1 MFSGQTAG
9 RRAVPGGLA
18 FGLALIGA
26 LSMLYYHVGVFMPRV
41 ERARAAKHLQGEY
54 SFGNDFYPIWLTSRE
69 WLRARRD
76 PYSEAVTQKIQVGL
90 FGRPLGGQ
98 FVTDPPADYRT
109 FAYPAFTDLLFWP
122 LSEIPFR
129 TVRIVWAAF
138 LTLALAGGV
147 LLWARALSWNG
158 SGAGLAIAVLLTV
171 CSYPELEGLYA
182 GQMGLLVGSLL
193 AASLLAFVRG
203 QLLLAGVL
211 MALTMI
217 KPQMTVLA
225 IFYLLLWSL
234 QDWPRRKR
242 LVAGFFATTSL
253 LVAASLAV
261 WPHWIQSWVQVV
273 IAYPRYS
280 EPPLASDVLGAAL
293 RAHGGNAVIVALLLA
308 AIALAWRGRAA
319 DAGSHQF
326 WLTLS
331 LLLAITTVALLPGQ
345 SLCDQVILL
354 PGILLLACRDEVQSL
369 TPVVRA
375 LLAIGI
381 VVLLWPYFAAV
392 GLIALRPFLSPE
404 LFGSKAVFVLPL
416 RTAAA
421 FPFVVLGL
429 LTLALRGTMRP
440 AIRRVSSPLQV
451 P

>member
-1 MFSGQTAG
+1 
-9 RRAVPGGLA
+9 
-18 FGLALIGA
+18 
-26 LSMLYYHVGVFMPRV
+26 MLYYHVGIFMPRV
-41 ERARAAKHLQGEY
+41 EQARAAKHLQGEY
-54 SFGNDFYPIWLTSRE
+54 SFGNDFYPIWLTSHE
-69 WLRARRD
+69 WLHARRD

-90 FGRPLGGQ
+90 FGRPLDGQ

-122 LSEIPFR
+122 LSEIPFCK
-129 TVRIVWAAF
+129 VRVTWAAF
-138 LTLALAGGV
+138 LTLALAAAV
-147 LLWARALSWNG
+147 LLWARVLSWNG
-158 SGAGLAIAVLLTV
+158 GRTGLAIVVLLTV

-193 AASLLAFVRG
+193 AASLLAFVRER
-203 QLLLAGVL
+203 LLLAGGL

-234 QDWPRRKR
+234 QDWPRRRR
-242 LVAGFFATTSL
+242 LAVGFFATTLL
-253 LVAASLAV
+253 LVGASLAV
-261 WPHWIQSWVQVV
+261 WPHWLQSWVHV
-273 IAYPRYS
+273 IIGYPRYS
-280 EPPLASDVLGAAL
+280 EPPLASDVLGASL
-293 RAHGGNAVIVALLLA
+293 RAHGGNAVIVVLLLA
-308 AIALAWRGRAA
+308 AIALAWRGRTA
-319 DAGSHQF
+319 DAGSHEF

-354 PGILLLACRDEVQSL
+354 PGILLLACRGEGQSL
-369 TPVVRA
+369 SPVFRA

-381 VVLLWPYFAAV
+381 SVLLWPYFAAF

-404 LFGSKAVFVLPL
+404 LFASKAIFVLPL
-416 RTAAA
+416 RTAAG

-429 LTLALRGTMRP
+429 LTIAMRGTMRP
-440 AIRRVSSPLQV
+440 VKKCISSVSQV
-451 P
+451 G